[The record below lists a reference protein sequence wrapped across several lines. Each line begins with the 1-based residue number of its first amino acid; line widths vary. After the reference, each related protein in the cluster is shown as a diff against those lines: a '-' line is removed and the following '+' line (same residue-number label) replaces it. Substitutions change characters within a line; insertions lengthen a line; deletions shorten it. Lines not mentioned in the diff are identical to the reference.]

1 MTHLARELLLVYRLL
16 RVSNNDENNGKVFVC
31 YISNAHNQP

>member
-1 MTHLARELLLVYRLL
+1 MAHLTRELLLGYRLL